1 MLYENRQE
9 STVDKQIDIKKWKP
23 ASAFNRLMQTM
34 LQSTKYLNVPCEL
47 VS

>member
-1 MLYENRQE
+1 MLYENKQE

-23 ASAFNRLMQTM
+23 ASVFNCLMQTM

>member
-9 STVDKQIDIKKWKP
+9 MTVDKQFDIKKWKP
-23 ASAFNRLMQTM
+23 ASVFNCLMQTM

>member
-9 STVDKQIDIKKWKP
+9 MTVDKQFGIKKWKP
-23 ASAFNRLMQTM
+23 ASVFNCLMQTM
-34 LQSTKYLNVPCEL
+34 LQSTNYLNVSCEL